1 MQIEKGLQIITK
13 DYTTNQEIGKE
24 ILRHKCI
31 IPVGDEQRTVLTLN
45 H

>member
-24 ILRHKCI
+24 IVRRTCI
-31 IPVGDEQRTVLTLN
+31 SPVGDEQRTVITLN